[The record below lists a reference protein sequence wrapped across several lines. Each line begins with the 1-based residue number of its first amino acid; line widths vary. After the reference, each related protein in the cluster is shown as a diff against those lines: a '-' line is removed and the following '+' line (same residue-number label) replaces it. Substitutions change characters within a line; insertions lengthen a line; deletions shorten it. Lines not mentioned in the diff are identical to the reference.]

1 MSESVGVGNLTT
13 AREAL
18 LAEALGEV
26 ARLIERLE
34 GVGPALDASCESIAR
49 SGANLAGQVAA
60 FEARMATITENAKVV
75 TVRHI
80 AQRTDEMARSSCEAQ
95 TRAMEEAA
103 RMLFRT
109 ELGPALQRV
118 AMPLQH
124 LADLANRG
132 AHPWQHW
139 LTHAAT
145 AAMASALSWALA
157 AWLLAR

>member
-1 MSESVGVGNLTT
+1 MNGTSS

-18 LAEALGEV
+18 IAETLGEMAALLDRVEAV
-26 ARLIERLE
+26 A
-34 GVGPALDASCESIAR
+34 PALDASRLALINASTE
-49 SGANLAGQVAA
+49 LAGQVTA
-60 FEARMATITENAKVV
+60 FESRMAGITENAKMQAVK
-75 TVRHI
+75 HI
-80 AQRTDEMARSSCEAQ
+80 ARRTDEITRVSAEAQ

-109 ELGPALQRV
+109 EVGPALQRV

-124 LADLANRG
+124 LADLAHRG

-145 AAMASALSWALA
+145 AAAASAVTWALA
-157 AWLLAR
+157 AWLWVR

>member
-1 MSESVGVGNLTT
+1 MNGTSS

-18 LAEALGEV
+18 IAETLGEMAALLDRVEAV
-26 ARLIERLE
+26 A
-34 GVGPALDASCESIAR
+34 PALDASRLALINASTE
-49 SGANLAGQVAA
+49 LAGQVTA
-60 FEARMATITENAKVV
+60 FESRMAGITENAKMQAVK
-75 TVRHI
+75 HI
-80 AQRTDEMARSSCEAQ
+80 ARRTDEITRVSAEAQ

-109 ELGPALQRV
+109 EVGPALQRV

-124 LADLANRG
+124 LADLAHRG

-145 AAMASALSWALA
+145 AAAASSTTWALA
-157 AWLLAR
+157 AWLWAR

>member
-1 MSESVGVGNLTT
+1 MGNLTT

-18 LAEALGEV
+18 LAEALGE
-26 ARLIERLE
+26 LTTLLERLE
-34 GVGPALDASCESIAR
+34 GIGPALDTSRESMTQ
-49 SGANLAGQVAA
+49 SSANLASQVAK
-60 FEARMATITENAKVV
+60 FETRMATITENAKVV
-75 TVRHI
+75 AVRHI

-109 ELGPALQRV
+109 ELGPALQRF
-118 AMPLQH
+118 AMPIQH
-124 LADLANRG
+124 LADLAQRG

-145 AAMASALSWALA
+145 AAVASALSWALA
-157 AWLLAR
+157 ACLWAR

>member
-1 MSESVGVGNLTT
+1 MNGMSS

-18 LAEALGEV
+18 IAETLGEMAALLDRVEAV
-26 ARLIERLE
+26 A
-34 GVGPALDASCESIAR
+34 PALDASRLALINASTE
-49 SGANLAGQVAA
+49 LAGQVTA
-60 FEARMATITENAKVV
+60 FESRMAGITENAKMQAVK
-75 TVRHI
+75 HI
-80 AQRTDEMARSSCEAQ
+80 ARRTEGITRVSAEAQ

-109 ELGPALQRV
+109 EVGPALQRV

-124 LADLANRG
+124 LADLAHRG

-145 AAMASALSWALA
+145 AAAASAVTWALA
-157 AWLLAR
+157 AWLWAR

>member
-1 MSESVGVGNLTT
+1 MNGTSS

-18 LAEALGEV
+18 IAETLGEMAALLDRVEAV
-26 ARLIERLE
+26 A
-34 GVGPALDASCESIAR
+34 PTLDASRLALINASTE
-49 SGANLAGQVAA
+49 LAGQVTA
-60 FEARMATITENAKVV
+60 FENRMAGITENAKTQAVK
-75 TVRHI
+75 HI
-80 AQRTDEMARSSCEAQ
+80 ARRTDEIARVAAEAQ

-109 ELGPALQRV
+109 EVGPALQRV

-124 LADLANRG
+124 LANLAHRG

-145 AAMASALSWALA
+145 AGVASGLTWVVA
-157 AWLLAR
+157 AWLWAR